1 MYSVEEGARRRP
13 WVLGL
18 IVVVHLLLG
27 YLFFSMSVPA
37 AEPAGLYSGVTGFAG
52 GTGLAAP
59 APPPKAPKGFAL
71 SFDRGPLIG
80 PSTYAPPAR
89 PAKATRKVAPSSH
102 PS

>member
-1 MYSVEEGARRRP
+1 MYSAEEGARRRP

-27 YLFFSMSVPA
+27 YLFFSMSVPT
-37 AEPAGLYSGVTGFAG
+37 AEPGRPYSGVGGFAG

-59 APPPKAPKGFAL
+59 APPAKTPKGFTL
-71 SFDRGPLIG
+71 SFDRAPLVG

-89 PAKATRKVAPSSH
+89 AAETTHKVAPSSH